1 MLLSPCDLRR
11 AGHLHR
17 ALVGLV
23 HGGGVDDIL
32 KVFAY
37 AGLTMVAKLLDDLEA
52 VEKGTVVP
60 HVSLPLR
67 DADCVV

>member
-1 MLLSPCDLRR
+1 
-11 AGHLHR
+11 
-17 ALVGLV
+17 
-23 HGGGVDDIL
+23 
-32 KVFAY
+32 
-37 AGLTMVAKLLDDLEA
+37 MVAKLLDDLEA